1 MKNKRET
8 ATGYHAIDSVY
19 FEKRMIALFD
29 AITPQKEAYEL
40 VETYE
45 PLQIKEEHEI
55 KESYDML
62 PIIKRDLSL
71 LEKKLI
77 EKYLSES

>member
-8 ATGYHAIDSVY
+8 MTGYHAIDSVY

-29 AITPQKEAYEL
+29 SINPQKEQYTL

-62 PIIKRDLSL
+62 PIRKRDLSL
-71 LEKKLI
+71 KEKKLI
-77 EKYLSES
+77 EKYLGDF